1 MIDWVLAA
9 SVMFGGVL
17 VLLGIGM
24 PVAFAFFAINIVG
37 VFVFMGG
44 MAGVDQMI
52 ANATDAVTTFTLAP
66 VPLFIIM
73 GELFFHT
80 GLAMR
85 VFDAL
90 DKWLGNVRGRLTY
103 LTIGGGTLFAAL
115 SGSSLAN
122 CALLGSLMVPEMT
135 KRGYKPYIITG
146 PILSTG
152 GLAMIIPPS
161 SLAVLLA
168 SLARLDVGALLMAGV
183 IPGVLLA
190 GMYIVLVRLQ
200 LALDP
205 DAAPAYDVP
214 RSSWAEKIRALVVNV
229 LPMGLVVFAVI
240 GMILLGWAT
249 PSEAAAFGTV
259 SVLILAVV
267 YRCLTWTAIVKSLKG
282 ALAVTT
288 MTLFILL
295 GSTTFSQIVAFTGAT
310 TSIINWSL
318 GFDLSPY
325 MLFFL
330 MLFALFILGMFMDQL
345 SMMML
350 TIPIFFPLVI
360 QLGFDT
366 IWFGLVMLLA
376 LELSLATPPFGMLLF
391 IMVGVGPPGTTLGS
405 VAKAAMPYIACTML
419 LIVLLTVFPD
429 IALWLPHHIAK

>member
-1 MIDWVLAA
+1 MIDWALAA
-9 SVMFGGVL
+9 SLMFGGVL
-17 VLLGIGM
+17 LFLGIGM
-24 PVAFAFFAINIVG
+24 PVAFAFFCINIVG
-37 VFVFMGG
+37 VVVFMGG
-44 MAGVDQMI
+44 LAGIDQMI

-66 VPLFIIM
+66 VPLFVIM

-90 DKWLGNVRGRLTY
+90 DKWMGNIRGRLTY

-122 CALLGSLMVPEMT
+122 TALLGALMVPEML
-135 KRGYKPYIITG
+135 KRGYKPYIING

-183 IPGVLLA
+183 IPGVILA
-190 GMYIVLVRLQ
+190 GMYVAMVRIQ

-214 RSSWAEKIRALVVNV
+214 RASWGEKIQALVVNV

-240 GMILLGWAT
+240 GLILLGWAT

-259 SVLILAVV
+259 SVVVLAIL
-267 YRCLTWTAIVKSLKG
+267 YRCLTWTAIVRSMKG
-282 ALAVTT
+282 ALAVTA
-288 MTLFILL
+288 MTFFILL
-295 GSTTFSQIVAFTGAT
+295 GSTTFSQIVAYTGAT
-310 TSIINWSL
+310 TSIIKIAL
-318 GFDLSPY
+318 GYDLSPY
-325 MLFFL
+325 MLLLL
-330 MLFALFILGMFMDQL
+330 MLLALLVLGMFMDQL

-350 TIPIFFPLVI
+350 TIPIFFPLII
-360 QLGFDT
+360 QLGFEP

-376 LELSLATPPFGMLLF
+376 LELSLATPPFGLLLF
-391 IMVGVGPPGTTLGS
+391 IMVGVGPPGTRLGA
-405 VAKAAMPYIACTML
+405 VALAAMPYIGCTLL
-419 LIVLLTVFPD
+419 LILILTAFPG
-429 IALWLPHHIAK
+429 IALWLPNHIAK

>member
-1 MIDWVLAA
+1 MIDWTVAA
-9 SVMFGGVL
+9 SLMFGGVL

-24 PVAFAFFAINIVG
+24 PVAFAFFGINIIG

-44 MAGVDQMI
+44 LAGVDQMI

-66 VPLFIIM
+66 VPLFVIM

-90 DKWLGNVRGRLTY
+90 DKWMGNIRGRLTY

-122 CALLGSLMVPEMT
+122 TALLGSLMVPEMM
-135 KRGYKPYIITG
+135 KRGYKPYIING

-183 IPGVLLA
+183 IPGILLA
-190 GMYIVLVRLQ
+190 LMYVGMVRLQ

-214 RSSWAEKIRALVVNV
+214 AASWSEKIRALVVNV

-240 GMILLGWAT
+240 GLILLGWAT

-259 SVLILAVV
+259 SVVLLALL
-267 YRCLTWTAIVKSLKG
+267 YRCLTWTAIVRSLKG
-282 ALAVTT
+282 ALAVTA
-288 MTLFILL
+288 MTFFILL

-310 TSIINWSL
+310 TSIITVAL
-318 GFDLSPY
+318 GFDFSPY
-325 MLFFL
+325 MLLAL
-330 MLFALFILGMFMDQL
+330 MLLALLILGMFMDQL

-350 TIPIFFPLVI
+350 TIPIFFPLVS

-376 LELSLATPPFGMLLF
+376 LELSLATPPFGLLLF
-391 IMVGVGPPGTTLGS
+391 IMVGVGPPGTKLGA
-405 VAKAAMPYIACTML
+405 VALAAMPYIGCTLL
-419 LIVLLTVFPD
+419 LILILTAFPQL
-429 IALWLPHHIAK
+429 ALWLPQHIAR

>member
-1 MIDWVLAA
+1 MIDWTVAA
-9 SVMFGGVL
+9 SLMFGGVL
-17 VLLGIGM
+17 LLLGIGM
-24 PVAFAFFAINIVG
+24 PVAFAFFGINIVG

-44 MAGVDQMI
+44 LAGVDQMV
-52 ANATDAVTTFTLAP
+52 ANASEAITTFTLAP

-90 DKWLGNVRGRLTY
+90 DKWMGNIRGRLTY

-122 CALLGSLMVPEMT
+122 TALLGSLMVPEMT

-183 IPGVLLA
+183 IPGIILALLYV
-190 GMYIVLVRLQ
+190 GMVRLQ
-200 LALDP
+200 IALDP
-205 DAAPAYDVP
+205 NAAPAYDVP
-214 RSSWAEKIRALVVNV
+214 RVSWGEKFRALAVNV

-240 GMILLGWAT
+240 GLILLGWAT

-259 SVLILAVV
+259 SVVILALV
-267 YRCLTWTAIVKSLKG
+267 YRCLTWDAILKSLRG
-282 ALAVTT
+282 SLAVSA
-288 MTLFILL
+288 MTFFILL
-295 GSTTFSQIVAFTGAT
+295 GSTTFSQIVAFTGST
-310 TSIINWSL
+310 TAIINWTLSFQL
-318 GFDLSPY
+318 GPY
-325 MLFFL
+325 EILIL
-330 MLFALFILGMFMDQL
+330 MLVALLILGMFMDQL

-350 TIPIFFPLVI
+350 TIPIFFPLVS

-376 LELSLATPPFGMLLF
+376 LELSLATPPFGLLLF

-405 VAKAAMPYIACTML
+405 VAKAAAPYIGCTLFLIL
-419 LIVLLTVFPD
+419 LLAIFPE
-429 IALWLPHHIAK
+429 IALWLPHNIAK